1 MNVFSSSAEKY
12 AMKIVKMALQEF
24 SPLQVK
30 MKRFLINKTEIGLV
44 YYIIF
49 KINYIMKTW
58 WYKEIGFSDLFDLL
72 SQIEYINYLIFL

>member
-1 MNVFSSSAEKY
+1 MCVGCAELTAKTNVFSSSAEKY

-24 SPLQVK
+24 SPLQVQ

-49 KINYIMKTW
+49 KVNYIMKT
-58 WYKEIGFSDLFDLL
+58 
-72 SQIEYINYLIFL
+72 